1 MQASADSPFV
11 LSDAVL
17 NAQRRRVFSIKV
29 DGARFFVKTDRVRKC
44 HMGHRV
50 QSLLY
55 RASRNPLIAPTIF
68 PDIASSMAYEVS
80 KLARLRNKKFPVPE
94 VVFRASR
101 YFVTRD
107 VGEPLHKV
115 IGKDQENADYYA
127 LKAMRVLARLHRDEI
142 AHGGAQLKNFTYKD
156 ESVYLIDFEE
166 NVDRAHFEDM
176 RLRDLI
182 LFLIHAESMR
192 FEVSYAALIGQYEA
206 ISRNAIR
213 PWLLGIARRYRM
225 LRLAENPLL
234 NPFGMKDLRA
244 FARVLTKLAALEGA

>member
-94 VVFRASR
+94 VVFRA
-101 YFVTRD
+101 
-107 VGEPLHKV
+107 L
-115 IGKDQENADYYA
+115 
-127 LKAMRVLARLHRDEI
+127 
-142 AHGGAQLKNFTYKD
+142 
-156 ESVYLIDFEE
+156 
-166 NVDRAHFEDM
+166 
-176 RLRDLI
+176 
-182 LFLIHAESMR
+182 
-192 FEVSYAALIGQYEA
+192 A
-206 ISRNAIR
+206 ISSPVMWVSPTRSSVKIR
-213 PWLLGIARRYRM
+213 RMRTTTHRR
-225 LRLAENPLL
+225 P
-234 NPFGMKDLRA
+234 
-244 FARVLTKLAALEGA
+244 